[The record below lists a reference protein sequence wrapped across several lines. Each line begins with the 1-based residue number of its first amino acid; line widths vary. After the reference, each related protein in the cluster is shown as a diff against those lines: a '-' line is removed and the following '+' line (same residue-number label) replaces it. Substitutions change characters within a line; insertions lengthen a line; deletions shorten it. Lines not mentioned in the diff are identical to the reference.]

1 MKRQLAEVEDVFEEE
16 MEKEAEEHEQEEG
29 EQQEGEQQEDP
40 EQGQH
45 PAQVANEALVEEGQP
60 EGENQGLYH
69 KSLILLFYSPSNDR
83 VLY

>member
-1 MKRQLAEVEDVFEEE
+1 MKRWLAEAEDVFEEE
-16 MEKEAEEHEQEEG
+16 IEKEAEEHEQEAHEQEEG
-29 EQQEGEQQEDP
+29 EQEEDT

-45 PAQVANEALVEEGQP
+45 PAQAADEALVEEDQP

-69 KSLILLFYSPSNDR
+69 KPLILLFYSPSNDR